1 MDAGR
6 GGRRAGSAPRTP
18 GTPAPSAPRQEARA
32 PEDAARL
39 ETGRGG
45 LGEHDGQRQHR
56 HRGLLATRPACR
68 RTPRRPRARSG
79 PPATPARA
87 PPPSAVSFSARP
99 FPRQHTHYLYVTRTP
114 GSVRNAALKIN
125 DRRVTALLARV
136 PPDPASAARTARRQ
150 GAAERGPPAAEA
162 QDRRFRRCP
171 LPRWRRRGL
180 SSAGRNLGGAVGA
193 GGRDAASGAG
203 PRVDAGGLCA
213 ASGSRFEA
221 AVGARSPSACR
232 KEKASLRLGLAA
244 RELGAGAP
252 GDALPARLHLQ
263 GGCTT
268 GTGPGPHQALHG
280 AAGIGIR
287 AWSGTAWR
295 GGAILRGQAIQERV

>member
-1 MDAGR
+1 MGAGPSLRLPLLQDSGLGGGEPPEKERRRLKESFENYRRWARMDAGR
-6 GGRRAGSAPRTP
+6 GGGRAGSAPRTP

-79 PPATPARA
+79 PPAAPARA

-125 DRRVTALLARV
+125 DRRVRRLCWRAHRPPPGGSRARPARRGGSGQAL
-136 PPDPASAARTARRQ
+136 PPLPASKMAVARPQLRRPKPGRGGRSRREGCCERRWAACRR
-150 GAAERGPPAAEA
+150 
-162 QDRRFRRCP
+162 
-171 LPRWRRRGL
+171 WWVVRGL
-180 SSAGRNLGGAVGA
+180 GV
-193 GGRDAASGAG
+193 
-203 PRVDAGGLCA
+203 PV
-213 ASGSRFEA
+213 
-221 AVGARSPSACR
+221 
-232 KEKASLRLGLAA
+232 
-244 RELGAGAP
+244 
-252 GDALPARLHLQ
+252 
-263 GGCTT
+263 
-268 GTGPGPHQALHG
+268 
-280 AAGIGIR
+280 
-287 AWSGTAWR
+287 
-295 GGAILRGQAIQERV
+295 